1 MIGTNEIAKLIAN
14 PVFIAKDNLSSM
26 EELSEKYPYSQL
38 FSILLLKGL
47 KSFSDVSFEDKL
59 AQHSYRISDRVQLYS
74 LIQEKA
80 KAEPISIELESEP
93 EEIINEEI
101 IIQENKEVEI
111 VEDSIADL
119 VINTEKSI
127 VNSDV
132 EKNNESK
139 DALDENILHHVYAA
153 GFQLEE
159 LTKEEENR
167 LEQNKEIDY
176 DSVQKVEI
184 QVSEDSELS
193 FAGWLHSNSN
203 YEDEITTDKDEINSI
218 VNGFDEFDPSI
229 DLFGE
234 VQKPK
239 KEFFSPSKKAKESL
253 DENSL
258 PVSETLAKIYYLQG
272 NYPKAISAYEQL
284 SLNNPEKKI
293 FFANLIT
300 DLKTKLKTK

>member
-14 PVFIAKDNLSSM
+14 PVSIAKDNHAEL
-26 EELSEKYPYSQL
+26 EELSKKYPYTQL

-47 KSFSDVSFEDKL
+47 KSVSDITFEDKL
-59 AQHSYRISDRVQLYS
+59 LQHSYRISDRVQLYS
-74 LIQEKA
+74 IIQENTDV
-80 KAEPISIELESEP
+80 EPIPVELDSKP
-93 EEIINEEI
+93 EEIIKTETIILPTEE
-101 IIQENKEVEI
+101 EVVADPAIDLTNDSEEVI
-111 VEDSIADL
+111 VKSLE
-119 VINTEKSI
+119 EKT
-127 VNSDV
+127 
-132 EKNNESK
+132 K
-139 DALDENILHHVYAA
+139 DILEENILHHVYAT

-159 LTKEEENR
+159 LTEEEENR
-167 LEQNKEIDY
+167 LEQKKEIEI
-176 DSVQKVEI
+176 DSTPEDENH
-184 QVSEDSELS
+184 VSLDSELS
-193 FAGWLHSNSN
+193 FSGWLHSNSN

-218 VNGFDEFDPSI
+218 VNGFNEFDPSI

-234 VQKPK
+234 VNKPK